1 MILSPQ
7 FSACNFVTDLVL
19 STSSLGPCPI
29 STASD
34 DEVFDAAEEFLN
46 EQYDREIQEFYLNA
60 RDQALARHGTA
71 QHVHEEHQVVP
82 D

>member
-1 MILSPQ
+1 MQLVHRSRPIHILSRSMPNLN
-7 FSACNFVTDLVL
+7 SILW
-19 STSSLGPCPI
+19 CPP
-29 STASD
+29 D
-34 DEVFDAAEEFLN
+34 DRVFDAAKEFLN

-60 RDQALARHGTA
+60 RDQALARRGTA